1 VIISGDGLM
10 HEFVN
15 SDLCGKVPVTHVP
28 GGSGNAFSK
37 VQTSLAKEE
46 CRNLE
51 AIFLA
56 IKGKTQNMN
65 LMVHILIFLE
75 YSA

>member
-1 VIISGDGLM
+1 M

-28 GGSGNAFSK
+28 GGSGNAFAK
-37 VQTSLAKEE
+37 VQISCLGKEE

-51 AIFLA
+51 AMYLA
-56 IKGKTQNMN
+56 IKGRTHHMN
-65 LMVHILIFLE
+65 LVVKKYVDVEHV
-75 YSA
+75 A